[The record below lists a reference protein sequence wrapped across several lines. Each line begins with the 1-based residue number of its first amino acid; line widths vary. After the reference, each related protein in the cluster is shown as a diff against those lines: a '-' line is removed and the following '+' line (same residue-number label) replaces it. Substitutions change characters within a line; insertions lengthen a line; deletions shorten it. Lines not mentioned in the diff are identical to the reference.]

1 MHAFV
6 LGSIVSRSSF
16 AGPIAS
22 WHKEEC
28 ILMALV
34 AINFPKNRSCS
45 ALQILKKTQDLH
57 LLQRLC
63 CKVLAKCYSLLLEV
77 KICQFEHKSSKQ
89 KPDAKINGS
98 SISELDKLDSFFR
111 CVLYWVV
118 CSRPVH
124 CPLMPN
130 ASRQMF
136 WFHSL
141 EALFQYTI
149 KAVWT

>member
-1 MHAFV
+1 MY
-6 LGSIVSRSSF
+6 LNGSSCNKFSQEQIMF
-16 AGPIAS
+16 
-22 WHKEEC
+22 C
-28 ILMALV
+28 IT
-34 AINFPKNRSCS
+34 NSKKNPGS
-45 ALQILKKTQDLH
+45 DLH